1 MQGYGCFA
9 GTRYSLNDECS
20 GFFITDNPVLL
31 SLDGGNDVLH
41 LIICIRTQFFL
52 QNIIVYGQRT
62 FNHEFHPSSP
72 DSVLTFQGN
81 IPFYLSRWGLIRCF
95 AQFVIVEHA
104 RNRRPPIINHG
115 CPAFSIMKGMDTYI
129 NRDYRTVLTLLLKV
143 YSSEIGNIH
152 HSGKPLAFV
161 NYTFTYGKMIQNT
174 FTHRADLMRIDI
186 FITPK
191 VVFVLRQYIYM
202 IFYRHIGVADYLL
215 QPIDYLM

>member
-1 MQGYGCFA
+1 M
-9 GTRYSLNDECS
+9 
-20 GFFITDNPVLL
+20 
-31 SLDGGNDVLH
+31 
-41 LIICIRTQFFL
+41 
-52 QNIIVYGQRT
+52 
-62 FNHEFHPSSP
+62 
-72 DSVLTFQGN
+72 
-81 IPFYLSRWGLIRCF
+81 
-95 AQFVIVEHA
+95 IVEHA
-104 RNRRPPIINHG
+104 RNRSPPIVNHG
-115 CPAFSIMKGMDTYI
+115 CPAFSIMKGMYADI

-174 FTHRADLMRIDI
+174 FTHGANLMRIDI